1 MGGVTRVC
9 IQSAEDIRHLGE
21 LDKKMW
27 TVLSC
32 PVNGLEISS
41 DSLSLMDQDGDGQLR
56 LKEVVATAE
65 WLCATL
71 KDAQSLFEKKDS
83 IAIDNISDESLVA
96 VARKVNADADVSSL
110 ADVQAAIDAVTIEAQ
125 EVPAAPLEADVIAAY
140 KEKSAEY
147 AAYFEQ
153 EKLQKLGLA
162 SIPEDAPKPGMTEKK
177 FVEMGKQIA
186 DWESEVES
194 LKLKVERISL
204 ADVQAAIDAVTIEAQ
219 EVPAAPLEA
228 DVIAAYKEKSAE
240 YAAYFE
246 QEKLQKLGLAS
257 IPEETPKPGMTEKKF
272 VEMGKQIADWEAA
285 KAAAE
290 TANAD
295 ALAAAKAEFEPLR
308 KLLLLHRDFYRLL
321 RNFVTLEDFYDNDE
335 KTIASFQAGTLIL
348 DQRACKLCIRVNDL
362 AKHDSQAPLSGMYL
376 LYCNC
381 ENKKTG
387 KKLQIVAAMTQ
398 GEIKNLSVGKNGI
411 FYDNDGLDYD
421 ATVFKIIENPISIR
435 QAFWTPYRKMAK
447 WVEDKINKSAAEKD
461 AKAFDD
467 MTAKADAAAN
477 PNAEKK
483 PAFDIAKFA
492 GIFAAIGMAL
502 GMIGTAL
509 AAVAGGLASLNWWQ
523 LIIVFICIL
532 LVISGPSM
540 IMAWMKLRR
549 RNLAPVLNANGWAVN
564 ADAIISVP
572 FGLKL
577 TEQVR
582 FPFTKNPVKK
592 SPAGKIC
599 LVILLLIILGLGGYG
614 IYKYITKEEV
624 TAEEVME
631 VTETEAN
638 PALTMEET
646 EAPAETPETEMG
658 AE

>member
-1 MGGVTRVC
+1 MSKYKWSFANVGGVTRVR
-9 IQSAEDIRHLGE
+9 IKSAEDVRHLGE

-41 DSLSLMDQDGDGQLR
+41 DSLRLMDQDGDGQLR
-56 LKEVVATAE
+56 LKEVVATAD

-71 KDAQSLFEKKDS
+71 RDPQSLFEQSDVINIKN
-83 IAIDNISDESLVA
+83 IADEGIRVISDKLQKDGKVA
-96 VARKVNADADVSSL
+96 L
-110 ADVQAAIDAVTIEAQ
+110 ADVQAAIDAIAIETP
-125 EVPAAPLEADVIAAY
+125 EMPAAPFEADVIAAY
-140 KEKSAEY
+140 KAKSPEY

-177 FVEMGKQIA
+177 FIEMGDQISK
-186 DWESEVES
+186 WESEVES
-194 LKLKVERISL
+194 IKSKVES
-204 ADVQAAIDAVTIEAQ
+204 
-219 EVPAAPLEA
+219 
-228 DVIAAYKEKSAE
+228 
-240 YAAYFE
+240 
-246 QEKLQKLGLAS
+246 
-257 IPEETPKPGMTEKKF
+257 
-272 VEMGKQIADWEAA
+272 EM
-285 KAAAE
+285 
-290 TANAD
+290 
-295 ALAAAKAEFEPLR
+295 AAAKAEFEPLR

-335 KTIASFQAGTLIL
+335 KTVASFLAGTLIL

-421 ATVFKIIENPISIR
+421 ATVFKIIENPISLR
-435 QAFWTPYRKMAK
+435 QAFWNPYRKMAK

-461 AKAFDD
+461 AKTFDD
-467 MTAKADAAAN
+467 MTAKVATAAD

-483 PAFDIAKFA
+483 SAFDIAKFA

-509 AAVAGGLASLNWWQ
+509 ASVAKGWISLTWWQ
-523 LIIVFICIL
+523 QIIVFVCIL
-532 LVISGPSM
+532 LIISGPSM

-549 RNLAPVLNANGWAVN
+549 RNLAPVLNANGWAIN
-564 ADAIISVP
+564 ADSIISVP

-582 FPFTKNPVKK
+582 FPFTKNPAKK
-592 SPAGKIC
+592 NPAGKIF
-599 LVILLLIILGLGGYG
+599 LVILLLIILGLGGFG

-631 VTETEAN
+631 ATEAEAN
-638 PALTMEET
+638 PAVSLENAEVSET
-646 EAPAETPETEMG
+646 EEG

>member
-1 MGGVTRVC
+1 MSKYKWSFANVGGVTRVR
-9 IQSAEDIRHLGE
+9 IKSAEDVRHLGE

-41 DSLSLMDQDGDGQLR
+41 DSLRLMDQDGDGQLR
-56 LKEVVATAE
+56 LKEVVATAD

-71 KDAQSLFEKKDS
+71 RDPQSLFEQSDVIKIEN
-83 IAIDNISDESLVA
+83 IADEGIRVISDKLQKDGKVA
-96 VARKVNADADVSSL
+96 L
-110 ADVQAAIDAVTIEAQ
+110 ADVQAAIDAIAIETP
-125 EVPAAPLEADVIAAY
+125 EMPAAPFEADVIAAY
-140 KEKSAEY
+140 KAKSPEY

-177 FVEMGKQIA
+177 FIEMGDQISK
-186 DWESEVES
+186 WESEVES
-194 LKLKVERISL
+194 IKSKVES
-204 ADVQAAIDAVTIEAQ
+204 E
-219 EVPAAPLEA
+219 
-228 DVIAAYKEKSAE
+228 
-240 YAAYFE
+240 
-246 QEKLQKLGLAS
+246 
-257 IPEETPKPGMTEKKF
+257 
-272 VEMGKQIADWEAA
+272 
-285 KAAAE
+285 
-290 TANAD
+290 
-295 ALAAAKAEFEPLR
+295 LAAAKAEFEPLR

-335 KTIASFQAGTLIL
+335 KTVASFLAGTLIL

-421 ATVFKIIENPISIR
+421 ATVFKIIENPISLR
-435 QAFWTPYRKMAK
+435 QAFWNPYRKMAK

-461 AKAFDD
+461 AKTFDD
-467 MTAKADAAAN
+467 MTAKVATAAD

-483 PAFDIAKFA
+483 SAFDIAKFA

-509 AAVAGGLASLNWWQ
+509 ASVAQGWIRLPWWQ
-523 LIIVFICIL
+523 QIIVFVCIL
-532 LVISGPSM
+532 LIISGPSM

-549 RNLAPVLNANGWAVN
+549 RNLAPVLNANGWAIN
-564 ADAIISVP
+564 ADSIISVP

-582 FPFTKNPVKK
+582 FPFTKNPAKK
-592 SPAGKIC
+592 NPAGKIF
-599 LVILLLIILGLGGYG
+599 LVILLLIILGLGGFG

-631 VTETEAN
+631 ATEAEAN
-638 PALTMEET
+638 PALTLENA
-646 EAPAETPETEMG
+646 EAPETKE
-658 AE
+658 AQQ

>member
-56 LKEVVATAE
+56 LKEVVATAD

-71 KDAQSLFEKKDS
+71 KDPQSLFEKKDS

-96 VARKVNADADVSSL
+96 VARKVNADSDVISL

-186 DWESEVES
+186 DWE
-194 LKLKVERISL
+194 
-204 ADVQAAIDAVTIEAQ
+204 
-219 EVPAAPLEA
+219 
-228 DVIAAYKEKSAE
+228 
-240 YAAYFE
+240 
-246 QEKLQKLGLAS
+246 
-257 IPEETPKPGMTEKKF
+257 
-272 VEMGKQIADWEAA
+272 AA

-335 KTIASFQAGTLIL
+335 KTVASFQAGTLIL

-467 MTAKADAAAN
+467 MTAKADAAVAN
-477 PNAEKK
+477 PNAEQK

-509 AAVAGGLASLNWWQ
+509 ASVAHGWIRLTWWQ
-523 LIIVFICIL
+523 QIIVFVCIL
-532 LVISGPSM
+532 LIISGPSM

-549 RNLAPVLNANGWAVN
+549 RNLAPVLNANGWAIN
-564 ADAIISVP
+564 ADSIISVP

-592 SPAGKIC
+592 NPAGKIC

-638 PALTMEET
+638 PAVSMEN
-646 EAPAETPETEMG
+646 AETPETVEG
-658 AE
+658 TE

>member
-1 MGGVTRVC
+1 MSKYKWSFANVGGVTRVR
-9 IQSAEDIRHLGE
+9 IKSAEDVRHLGE

-41 DSLSLMDQDGDGQLR
+41 DSLRLMDQDGDGQLR
-56 LKEVVATAE
+56 LKEVVATAD

-71 KDAQSLFEKKDS
+71 RDPQSLFEQSDVINIKN
-83 IAIDNISDESLVA
+83 IADEGIRVISDKLQKDGKVA
-96 VARKVNADADVSSL
+96 L
-110 ADVQAAIDAVTIEAQ
+110 ADVQAAIDAIAIETP
-125 EVPAAPLEADVIAAY
+125 EMPAAPFEADVIAAY
-140 KEKSAEY
+140 KAKSPEY

-162 SIPEDAPKPGMTEKK
+162 TIPEDAPKPGMTEKK
-177 FVEMGKQIA
+177 FIEMGDQISK
-186 DWESEVES
+186 WESEVES
-194 LKLKVERISL
+194 IKSKVES
-204 ADVQAAIDAVTIEAQ
+204 E
-219 EVPAAPLEA
+219 
-228 DVIAAYKEKSAE
+228 
-240 YAAYFE
+240 
-246 QEKLQKLGLAS
+246 
-257 IPEETPKPGMTEKKF
+257 
-272 VEMGKQIADWEAA
+272 
-285 KAAAE
+285 
-290 TANAD
+290 
-295 ALAAAKAEFEPLR
+295 LAAAKAEFEPLR

-335 KTIASFQAGTLIL
+335 KTVASFLAGTLIL

-421 ATVFKIIENPISIR
+421 ATVFKIIENPISLR
-435 QAFWTPYRKMAK
+435 QAFWNPYRKMAK

-461 AKAFDD
+461 AKTFDD
-467 MTAKADAAAN
+467 MTAKVATAAD

-483 PAFDIAKFA
+483 SAFDIAKFA

-509 AAVAGGLASLNWWQ
+509 VKVGEGMKDLPWWQ
-523 LIIVFICIL
+523 YLIIFVCIL
-532 LVISGPSM
+532 LIISGPSM

-549 RNLAPVLNANGWAVN
+549 RNLAPVLNANGWAIN
-564 ADAIISVP
+564 ADSIISVP

-582 FPFTKNPVKK
+582 FPFTKNPAKK
-592 SPAGKIC
+592 NPAGKIF
-599 LVILLLIILGLGGYG
+599 LVILLLIILGLGGFG

-631 VTETEAN
+631 ATEAEAN
-638 PALTMEET
+638 PALTLENA
-646 EAPAETPETEMG
+646 EAPETKE
-658 AE
+658 AQQ

>member
-1 MGGVTRVC
+1 MSKYKWSFANVGGVTRVR
-9 IQSAEDIRHLGE
+9 IKSAEDVRHLGE

-41 DSLSLMDQDGDGQLR
+41 DSLRLMDQDGDGQLR
-56 LKEVVATAE
+56 LKEVVATAD

-71 KDAQSLFEKKDS
+71 RDPQSLFEQSDVIKIEN
-83 IAIDNISDESLVA
+83 IADEGIRVISDKLQKDGKVA
-96 VARKVNADADVSSL
+96 L
-110 ADVQAAIDAVTIEAQ
+110 ADVQAAIDAIAIETP
-125 EVPAAPLEADVIAAY
+125 ELPAAPFEADVIAAY
-140 KEKSAEY
+140 KAKSPEY

-177 FVEMGKQIA
+177 FIEMGDQISK
-186 DWESEVES
+186 WESEVES
-194 LKLKVERISL
+194 IKSKVES
-204 ADVQAAIDAVTIEAQ
+204 
-219 EVPAAPLEA
+219 
-228 DVIAAYKEKSAE
+228 
-240 YAAYFE
+240 
-246 QEKLQKLGLAS
+246 
-257 IPEETPKPGMTEKKF
+257 
-272 VEMGKQIADWEAA
+272 EM
-285 KAAAE
+285 
-290 TANAD
+290 
-295 ALAAAKAEFEPLR
+295 AAAKAEFEPLR

-335 KTIASFQAGTLIL
+335 KTVASFLAGTLIL

-421 ATVFKIIENPISIR
+421 ATVFKIIENPISLR
-435 QAFWTPYRKMAK
+435 QAFWNPYRKMAK

-461 AKAFDD
+461 AKTFDD
-467 MTAKADAAAN
+467 MTAKVATAAD

-483 PAFDIAKFA
+483 SAFDIAKFA

-509 AAVAGGLASLNWWQ
+509 ASVAQGWIGLTWWQ
-523 LIIVFICIL
+523 QIIVFVCIL
-532 LVISGPSM
+532 LIISGPSM

-549 RNLAPVLNANGWAVN
+549 RNLAPVLNANGWAIN
-564 ADAIISVP
+564 ADSIISVP

-582 FPFTKNPVKK
+582 FPFTKNPAKK
-592 SPAGKIC
+592 NPAGKIF
-599 LVILLLIILGLGGYG
+599 LVILLLIILGLGGFG

-631 VTETEAN
+631 ATEAEAN
-638 PALTMEET
+638 PAVSLEEAEVSET
-646 EAPAETPETEMG
+646 EEDAE
-658 AE
+658 

>member
-1 MGGVTRVC
+1 MSKYKWSFANVGGVTRVR
-9 IQSAEDIRHLGE
+9 IKSAEDVRHLGE

-41 DSLSLMDQDGDGQLR
+41 NSLRLMDQDGDGQLR
-56 LKEVVATAE
+56 LKEVVATAD

-71 KDAQSLFEKKDS
+71 QDPQSLFEQSDVIKIEN
-83 IAIDNISDESLVA
+83 IADEGIRVISDKLQKDGKVA
-96 VARKVNADADVSSL
+96 L
-110 ADVQAAIDAVTIEAQ
+110 ADVQAAIDAIAIETP
-125 EVPAAPLEADVIAAY
+125 EMPAAPFEADVIAAY
-140 KEKSAEY
+140 KAKSPEY

-177 FVEMGKQIA
+177 FIEMGDQISK
-186 DWESEVES
+186 WESEVES
-194 LKLKVERISL
+194 IKSKVES
-204 ADVQAAIDAVTIEAQ
+204 E
-219 EVPAAPLEA
+219 
-228 DVIAAYKEKSAE
+228 
-240 YAAYFE
+240 
-246 QEKLQKLGLAS
+246 
-257 IPEETPKPGMTEKKF
+257 
-272 VEMGKQIADWEAA
+272 
-285 KAAAE
+285 
-290 TANAD
+290 
-295 ALAAAKAEFEPLR
+295 LAAAKAEFEPLR

-335 KTIASFQAGTLIL
+335 KTVASFLAGTLIL

-421 ATVFKIIENPISIR
+421 ATVFKIIENPISLR
-435 QAFWTPYRKMAK
+435 QAFWNPYRKMAK

-461 AKAFDD
+461 AKTFDD
-467 MTAKADAAAN
+467 MTAKVATAAD

-483 PAFDIAKFA
+483 SAFDIAKFA

-509 AAVAGGLASLNWWQ
+509 ASVAQGWISLTWWQ
-523 LIIVFICIL
+523 QIIVFVCIL
-532 LVISGPSM
+532 LIISGPSM

-549 RNLAPVLNANGWAVN
+549 RNLAPVLNANGWAIN
-564 ADAIISVP
+564 ADSIISVP

-582 FPFTKNPVKK
+582 FPFTKNPAKK
-592 SPAGKIC
+592 NPAGKIF
-599 LVILLLIILGLGGYG
+599 LVILLLIILGLGGFG

-631 VTETEAN
+631 ATEAEAN
-638 PALTMEET
+638 PAVSLENAEVSET
-646 EAPAETPETEMG
+646 EEG

>member
-1 MGGVTRVC
+1 MSKYKWSFANVGGVTRVR
-9 IQSAEDIRHLGE
+9 IKSAEDVRHLGE

-41 DSLSLMDQDGDGQLR
+41 DSLRLMDQDGDGQLR
-56 LKEVVATAE
+56 LKEVVATAD

-71 KDAQSLFEKKDS
+71 RDPQSLFEQSDVIKIEN
-83 IAIDNISDESLVA
+83 IADEGIRVISDKLQKDGKVA
-96 VARKVNADADVSSL
+96 L
-110 ADVQAAIDAVTIEAQ
+110 ADVQAAIDAIAIETP
-125 EVPAAPLEADVIAAY
+125 EMPAAPFEADVIAAY
-140 KEKSAEY
+140 KAKSPEY

-177 FVEMGKQIA
+177 FIEMGDQISK
-186 DWESEVES
+186 WESEVES
-194 LKLKVERISL
+194 IKSKVES
-204 ADVQAAIDAVTIEAQ
+204 
-219 EVPAAPLEA
+219 
-228 DVIAAYKEKSAE
+228 
-240 YAAYFE
+240 
-246 QEKLQKLGLAS
+246 
-257 IPEETPKPGMTEKKF
+257 
-272 VEMGKQIADWEAA
+272 EM
-285 KAAAE
+285 
-290 TANAD
+290 
-295 ALAAAKAEFEPLR
+295 AAAKAEFEPLR

-335 KTIASFQAGTLIL
+335 KTVASFLAGTLIL

-411 FYDNDGLDYD
+411 FYDNNGLDYD
-421 ATVFKIIENPISIR
+421 ATVFKIIENPISLR
-435 QAFWTPYRKMAK
+435 QAFWNPYRKMAK

-461 AKAFDD
+461 AKTFDD
-467 MTAKADAAAN
+467 MTAKVATAAD

-483 PAFDIAKFA
+483 SAFDIAKFA

-509 AAVAGGLASLNWWQ
+509 ASVAQGWIRLTWWQ
-523 LIIVFICIL
+523 QIIVFVCIL
-532 LVISGPSM
+532 LIISGPSM

-549 RNLAPVLNANGWAVN
+549 RNLAPVLNANGWAIN
-564 ADAIISVP
+564 ADSIISVP

-582 FPFTKNPVKK
+582 FPFTKNPAKK
-592 SPAGKIC
+592 NPAGKIF
-599 LVILLLIILGLGGYG
+599 LVILLLIILGLGGFG

-631 VTETEAN
+631 ATEAEVSETEG
-638 PALTMEET
+638 
-646 EAPAETPETEMG
+646 G

>member
-1 MGGVTRVC
+1 MSKYKWSFANVGGVTRVR
-9 IQSAEDIRHLGE
+9 IKSAEDVRHLGE

-41 DSLSLMDQDGDGQLR
+41 DSLRLMDQDGDGQLR
-56 LKEVVATAE
+56 LKEVVATAD

-71 KDAQSLFEKKDS
+71 RDPQSLFEQSDVIKIEN
-83 IAIDNISDESLVA
+83 IADEGIRVISDKLQKDGKVA
-96 VARKVNADADVSSL
+96 L
-110 ADVQAAIDAVTIEAQ
+110 ADVQAAIDAIAIETP
-125 EVPAAPLEADVIAAY
+125 EMPAAPFEADVIAAY
-140 KEKSAEY
+140 KAKSPEY

-177 FVEMGKQIA
+177 FIEMGDQISK
-186 DWESEVES
+186 WESEVES
-194 LKLKVERISL
+194 IKSKVES
-204 ADVQAAIDAVTIEAQ
+204 E
-219 EVPAAPLEA
+219 
-228 DVIAAYKEKSAE
+228 
-240 YAAYFE
+240 
-246 QEKLQKLGLAS
+246 
-257 IPEETPKPGMTEKKF
+257 
-272 VEMGKQIADWEAA
+272 
-285 KAAAE
+285 
-290 TANAD
+290 
-295 ALAAAKAEFEPLR
+295 LAAAKAEFEPLR

-335 KTIASFQAGTLIL
+335 KTVASFLAGTLIL

-411 FYDNDGLDYD
+411 FYDNNGLDYD
-421 ATVFKIIENPISIR
+421 ATVFKIIENPISLR
-435 QAFWTPYRKMAK
+435 QAFWNPYRKMAK

-461 AKAFDD
+461 AKTFDD
-467 MTAKADAAAN
+467 MTAKVATAAD

-483 PAFDIAKFA
+483 SAFDIAKFA

-509 AAVAGGLASLNWWQ
+509 ASVAQGWISLTWWQ
-523 LIIVFICIL
+523 QIIVFVCIL
-532 LVISGPSM
+532 LIISGPSM

-549 RNLAPVLNANGWAVN
+549 RNLAPVLNANGWAIN
-564 ADAIISVP
+564 ADSIISVP

-582 FPFTKNPVKK
+582 FPFTKNPAKK
-592 SPAGKIC
+592 NPTGKIF
-599 LVILLLIILGLGGYG
+599 LVILLLIILGLGGFG

-631 VTETEAN
+631 ATEAEAN
-638 PALTMEET
+638 PAVSLENAEVSET
-646 EAPAETPETEMG
+646 EEG

>member
-1 MGGVTRVC
+1 MSKYKWSFANVGGVTRVR
-9 IQSAEDIRHLGE
+9 IKSAEDVRHLGE

-41 DSLSLMDQDGDGQLR
+41 DSLRLMDQDGDGQLR
-56 LKEVVATAE
+56 LKEVVATAD

-71 KDAQSLFEKKDS
+71 RDPQSLFEQSDVINIKN
-83 IAIDNISDESLVA
+83 IADEGIRVISDKLQKDGKVA
-96 VARKVNADADVSSL
+96 L
-110 ADVQAAIDAVTIEAQ
+110 ADVQAAIDGIAIETP
-125 EVPAAPLEADVIAAY
+125 EMPAAPFEADVIAAY
-140 KEKSAEY
+140 KAKSPEY

-177 FVEMGKQIA
+177 FIEMGDQISK
-186 DWESEVES
+186 WESEVES
-194 LKLKVERISL
+194 IKSKVES
-204 ADVQAAIDAVTIEAQ
+204 
-219 EVPAAPLEA
+219 
-228 DVIAAYKEKSAE
+228 
-240 YAAYFE
+240 
-246 QEKLQKLGLAS
+246 
-257 IPEETPKPGMTEKKF
+257 
-272 VEMGKQIADWEAA
+272 EM
-285 KAAAE
+285 
-290 TANAD
+290 
-295 ALAAAKAEFEPLR
+295 AAAKAEFEPLR

-335 KTIASFQAGTLIL
+335 KTVASFLAGTLIL

-411 FYDNDGLDYD
+411 FYDNNGLDYD
-421 ATVFKIIENPISIR
+421 ATVFKIIENPISLR
-435 QAFWTPYRKMAK
+435 QAFWNPYRKMAK

-461 AKAFDD
+461 AKTFDD
-467 MTAKADAAAN
+467 MTAKVATAAD

-483 PAFDIAKFA
+483 SAFDIAKFA

-509 AAVAGGLASLNWWQ
+509 ASVAQGWISLTWWQ
-523 LIIVFICIL
+523 QIIVFVCIL
-532 LVISGPSM
+532 LIISGPSM

-549 RNLAPVLNANGWAVN
+549 RNLAPVLNANGWAIN
-564 ADAIISVP
+564 ADSIISVP

-582 FPFTKNPVKK
+582 FPFTKNPAKK
-592 SPAGKIC
+592 NPAGKIF
-599 LVILLLIILGLGGYG
+599 LVILLLIILGLGGFG

-631 VTETEAN
+631 ATEAEAN
-638 PALTMEET
+638 PAVSLENAEASET
-646 EAPAETPETEMG
+646 KEAQQ
-658 AE
+658 

>member
-1 MGGVTRVC
+1 MSKYKWSFANVGGVTRVR
-9 IQSAEDIRHLGE
+9 IKSAEDVRHLGE

-41 DSLSLMDQDGDGQLR
+41 DSLRLMDQDGDGQLR
-56 LKEVVATAE
+56 LKEVVATAD

-71 KDAQSLFEKKDS
+71 RDPQSLFEQSDVINIKN
-83 IAIDNISDESLVA
+83 IADEGIRVISDKLQKDGKVA
-96 VARKVNADADVSSL
+96 L
-110 ADVQAAIDAVTIEAQ
+110 ADVQAAIDAIAIETP
-125 EVPAAPLEADVIAAY
+125 EMPAAPFEADVIAAY
-140 KEKSAEY
+140 KAKSPEY

-177 FVEMGKQIA
+177 FIEMGDQISK
-186 DWESEVES
+186 WESEVES
-194 LKLKVERISL
+194 IKSKVES
-204 ADVQAAIDAVTIEAQ
+204 E
-219 EVPAAPLEA
+219 
-228 DVIAAYKEKSAE
+228 
-240 YAAYFE
+240 
-246 QEKLQKLGLAS
+246 
-257 IPEETPKPGMTEKKF
+257 
-272 VEMGKQIADWEAA
+272 
-285 KAAAE
+285 
-290 TANAD
+290 
-295 ALAAAKAEFEPLR
+295 LAAAKAEFEPLR

-335 KTIASFQAGTLIL
+335 KTVASFLAGTLIL

-411 FYDNDGLDYD
+411 FYDNNGLDYD
-421 ATVFKIIENPISIR
+421 ATVFKIIENPISLR
-435 QAFWTPYRKMAK
+435 QAFWNPYRKMAK

-461 AKAFDD
+461 AKTFDD
-467 MTAKADAAAN
+467 MTAKVATAAD

-483 PAFDIAKFA
+483 SAFDIAKFA

-509 AAVAGGLASLNWWQ
+509 ASVAKGWISLTWWQ
-523 LIIVFICIL
+523 QIIVFVCIL
-532 LVISGPSM
+532 LIISGPSM

-549 RNLAPVLNANGWAVN
+549 RNLAPVLNANGWAIN
-564 ADAIISVP
+564 ADSIISVP

-582 FPFTKNPVKK
+582 FPFTKNPAKK
-592 SPAGKIC
+592 NPVGKIF
-599 LVILLLIILGLGGYG
+599 LVILLLIILGLGGFG

-631 VTETEAN
+631 ATEAEAN
-638 PALTMEET
+638 PAVSLENAEVSET
-646 EAPAETPETEMG
+646 EEG

>member
-1 MGGVTRVC
+1 MSKYKWSFANVGGVTRVR
-9 IQSAEDIRHLGE
+9 IKSAEDVRHLGE

-41 DSLSLMDQDGDGQLR
+41 DSLRLMDQDGDGQLR
-56 LKEVVATAE
+56 LKEVVATAD

-71 KDAQSLFEKKDS
+71 QDPQSLFEQSDVIKIEN
-83 IAIDNISDESLVA
+83 IADEGIRVISDKLQKDGKVA
-96 VARKVNADADVSSL
+96 L
-110 ADVQAAIDAVTIEAQ
+110 ADVQAAIDAIAIETP
-125 EVPAAPLEADVIAAY
+125 EMPAAPFEADVIAAY
-140 KEKSAEY
+140 KAKSPEY

-177 FVEMGKQIA
+177 FIEMGDQISK
-186 DWESEVES
+186 WESEVES
-194 LKLKVERISL
+194 IKSKVES
-204 ADVQAAIDAVTIEAQ
+204 
-219 EVPAAPLEA
+219 
-228 DVIAAYKEKSAE
+228 
-240 YAAYFE
+240 
-246 QEKLQKLGLAS
+246 
-257 IPEETPKPGMTEKKF
+257 
-272 VEMGKQIADWEAA
+272 EM
-285 KAAAE
+285 
-290 TANAD
+290 
-295 ALAAAKAEFEPLR
+295 AAAKAEFEPLR

-335 KTIASFQAGTLIL
+335 KTVASFLAGTLIL

-421 ATVFKIIENPISIR
+421 ATVFKIIENPISLR
-435 QAFWTPYRKMAK
+435 QAFWNPYRKMAK

-461 AKAFDD
+461 AKTFDD
-467 MTAKADAAAN
+467 MTAKVATAAD

-483 PAFDIAKFA
+483 SAFDIAKFA

-509 AAVAGGLASLNWWQ
+509 VKVGEGMKDLPWWQ
-523 LIIVFICIL
+523 YLIIFVCIL
-532 LVISGPSM
+532 LIISGPSM

-549 RNLAPVLNANGWAVN
+549 RNLAPVLNANGWAIN
-564 ADAIISVP
+564 ADSIISVP

-582 FPFTKNPVKK
+582 FPFTKNPAKK
-592 SPAGKIC
+592 NPAGKIF
-599 LVILLLIILGLGGYG
+599 LVILLLIILGLGGFG

-631 VTETEAN
+631 ATEAEAN
-638 PALTMEET
+638 PAVSLENAEVSET
-646 EAPAETPETEMG
+646 EEG

>member
-1 MGGVTRVC
+1 MSKYKWSFANVGGVTRVR
-9 IQSAEDIRHLGE
+9 IKSAEDVRHLGE

-41 DSLSLMDQDGDGQLR
+41 DSLRLMDQDGDGQLR
-56 LKEVVATAE
+56 LKEVVATAD

-71 KDAQSLFEKKDS
+71 RDPQSLFEQSDVINIKN
-83 IAIDNISDESLVA
+83 IADEGIRVISDKLQKDGKVA
-96 VARKVNADADVSSL
+96 L
-110 ADVQAAIDAVTIEAQ
+110 ADVQAAIDAIAIETP
-125 EVPAAPLEADVIAAY
+125 EMPAAPFEADVIAAY
-140 KEKSAEY
+140 KAKSPEY

-177 FVEMGKQIA
+177 FIEMGDQISK
-186 DWESEVES
+186 WESEVES
-194 LKLKVERISL
+194 IKSKVES
-204 ADVQAAIDAVTIEAQ
+204 
-219 EVPAAPLEA
+219 
-228 DVIAAYKEKSAE
+228 
-240 YAAYFE
+240 
-246 QEKLQKLGLAS
+246 
-257 IPEETPKPGMTEKKF
+257 
-272 VEMGKQIADWEAA
+272 EM
-285 KAAAE
+285 
-290 TANAD
+290 
-295 ALAAAKAEFEPLR
+295 AAAKAEFEPLR

-335 KTIASFQAGTLIL
+335 KTVASFLAGTLIL

-411 FYDNDGLDYD
+411 FYDNNGLDYD
-421 ATVFKIIENPISIR
+421 ATVFKIIENPISLR
-435 QAFWTPYRKMAK
+435 QAFWNPYRKMAK

-461 AKAFDD
+461 AKTFDD
-467 MTAKADAAAN
+467 MTAKVATAAD

-483 PAFDIAKFA
+483 SAFDIAKFA

-502 GMIGTAL
+502 GMIGTA
-509 AAVAGGLASLNWWQ
+509 VASVAQGWISLTWWQ
-523 LIIVFICIL
+523 QIIVFVCIL
-532 LVISGPSM
+532 LIISGPSM

-549 RNLAPVLNANGWAVN
+549 RNLAPVLNANGWAIN
-564 ADAIISVP
+564 ADSIISVP

-582 FPFTKNPVKK
+582 FPFTKNPAKK
-592 SPAGKIC
+592 NPAGKIF
-599 LVILLLIILGLGGYG
+599 LVILLLIILGLGGFG

-631 VTETEAN
+631 ATEAEAN
-638 PALTMEET
+638 PAVSLENAEVSET
-646 EAPAETPETEMG
+646 EEG

>member
-1 MGGVTRVC
+1 MSKYKWSFANVGGVTRVR
-9 IQSAEDIRHLGE
+9 IKSAEDVRHLGE

-41 DSLSLMDQDGDGQLR
+41 DSLRLMDQDGDGQLR
-56 LKEVVATAE
+56 LEEVVATAD

-71 KDAQSLFEKKDS
+71 RDPQSLFEQSDVINIKN
-83 IAIDNISDESLVA
+83 IADEGIRVISDKLQKDGKVA
-96 VARKVNADADVSSL
+96 L
-110 ADVQAAIDAVTIEAQ
+110 ADVQAAIDGIAIETP
-125 EVPAAPLEADVIAAY
+125 EMPAAPFEADVIAAY
-140 KEKSAEY
+140 KAKSPEY

-177 FVEMGKQIA
+177 FIEMGDQISK
-186 DWESEVES
+186 WESEVES
-194 LKLKVERISL
+194 IKSKVES
-204 ADVQAAIDAVTIEAQ
+204 
-219 EVPAAPLEA
+219 
-228 DVIAAYKEKSAE
+228 
-240 YAAYFE
+240 
-246 QEKLQKLGLAS
+246 
-257 IPEETPKPGMTEKKF
+257 
-272 VEMGKQIADWEAA
+272 EM
-285 KAAAE
+285 
-290 TANAD
+290 
-295 ALAAAKAEFEPLR
+295 AAAKAEFEPLR

-335 KTIASFQAGTLIL
+335 KTVASFLAGTLIL

-421 ATVFKIIENPISIR
+421 ATVFKIIENPISLR
-435 QAFWTPYRKMAK
+435 QAFWNPYRKMAK

-461 AKAFDD
+461 AKTFDD
-467 MTAKADAAAN
+467 MTAKVATAAD

-483 PAFDIAKFA
+483 SAFDIAKFA

-509 AAVAGGLASLNWWQ
+509 VEVGKEMSGLAWWQ
-523 LIIVFICIL
+523 YLIIFVCIL
-532 LVISGPSM
+532 LIISGPSM

-549 RNLAPVLNANGWAVN
+549 RNLAPVLNANGWAIN
-564 ADAIISVP
+564 ADSIISVP

-582 FPFTKNPVKK
+582 FPFTKNPAKK
-592 SPAGKIC
+592 NPAGKIF
-599 LVILLLIILGLGGYG
+599 LVILLLIILGLGGFG

-631 VTETEAN
+631 ATEAEAN
-638 PALTMEET
+638 PAVSLENAEVSET
-646 EAPAETPETEMG
+646 KEAQQ
-658 AE
+658 

>member
-1 MGGVTRVC
+1 MSKYKWSFANVGGVTRVR
-9 IQSAEDIRHLGE
+9 IKSAEDVRHLGE

-41 DSLSLMDQDGDGQLR
+41 DSLRLMDQDGDGQLR
-56 LKEVVATAE
+56 LKEVVATAD

-71 KDAQSLFEKKDS
+71 RDPQSLFEQSDVINIKN
-83 IAIDNISDESLVA
+83 IADEGIRVISDKLQKDGKVA
-96 VARKVNADADVSSL
+96 L
-110 ADVQAAIDAVTIEAQ
+110 ADVQAAIDAIAIETP
-125 EVPAAPLEADVIAAY
+125 EMPAAPFEADVIAAY
-140 KEKSAEY
+140 KAKSPEY

-177 FVEMGKQIA
+177 FIEMGDQISK
-186 DWESEVES
+186 WESEVES
-194 LKLKVERISL
+194 IKSKVES
-204 ADVQAAIDAVTIEAQ
+204 
-219 EVPAAPLEA
+219 
-228 DVIAAYKEKSAE
+228 
-240 YAAYFE
+240 
-246 QEKLQKLGLAS
+246 
-257 IPEETPKPGMTEKKF
+257 
-272 VEMGKQIADWEAA
+272 EM
-285 KAAAE
+285 
-290 TANAD
+290 
-295 ALAAAKAEFEPLR
+295 AAAKAEFEPLR

-335 KTIASFQAGTLIL
+335 KTVASFLAGTLIL

-421 ATVFKIIENPISIR
+421 ATVFKIIENPISLR
-435 QAFWTPYRKMAK
+435 QAFWNPYRKMAK

-461 AKAFDD
+461 AKTFDD
-467 MTAKADAAAN
+467 MTAKVATAAD

-483 PAFDIAKFA
+483 SAFDIAKFA

-502 GMIGTAL
+502 GMISMAL
-509 AAVAGGLASLNWWQ
+509 GSVAQGWISLTWWQ
-523 LIIVFICIL
+523 QIIVFVCIL
-532 LVISGPSM
+532 LIISGPSM

-549 RNLAPVLNANGWAVN
+549 RNLAPVLNANGWAIN
-564 ADAIISVP
+564 ADSIISVP

-582 FPFTKNPVKK
+582 FPFTKNPAKK
-592 SPAGKIC
+592 NPAGKIF
-599 LVILLLIILGLGGYG
+599 LVILLLIILGLGGFG

-631 VTETEAN
+631 ATEAEAN
-638 PALTMEET
+638 PAVSLEET
-646 EAPAETPETEMG
+646 EAPA
-658 AE
+658 AEKEAQQ